1 MRTLYRGFSTV
12 AANRKFKLTDLD
24 LVKQDLINHFHIKKG
39 EKLMNPDFGTV
50 IWSLLFENL
59 TDDVKSVLTDDI
71 KRIASYDPRLQI
83 NNINITEFDHGIQI
97 ELWLQYSEYDQS
109 QVMYLNFDRDSQK
122 LTVA

>member
-12 AANRKFKLTDLD
+12 AANKKFKLTDAD
-24 LVKQDLINHFHIKKG
+24 LIKQDLINHFHIKKG

-59 TDDVKSVLTDDI
+59 TDDVKSVLTEDV

-83 NNINITEFDHGIQI
+83 NDINITEFDHGIQI
-97 ELWLQYSEYDQS
+97 ELRLQYSEYDQS

>member
-12 AANRKFKLTDLD
+12 AANKKFKLTDLD

-59 TDDVKSVLTDDI
+59 TDDVKSVLTEDV
-71 KRIASYDPRLQI
+71 KRIVSYDPRLQVNDI
-83 NNINITEFDHGIQI
+83 IITEFDHGIQI
-97 ELWLQYSEYDQS
+97 ELRLQYSEYDQS

>member
-12 AANRKFKLTDLD
+12 AANKKFKLTDAELI
-24 LVKQDLINHFHIKKG
+24 KQDLINHFHIKKG

-59 TDDVKSVLTDDI
+59 TDDVKSVLTDDV

-83 NNINITEFDHGIQI
+83 NDINITEFDHGIQI
-97 ELWLQYSEYDQS
+97 ELRLQYSEYDQS

>member
-12 AANRKFKLTDLD
+12 AANKKFKLTDLD

-59 TDDVKSVLTDDI
+59 TDDVKSVLTEDV
-71 KRIASYDPRLQI
+71 KRIVSYDQI
-83 NNINITEFDHGIQI
+83 GRAH
-97 ELWLQYSEYDQS
+97 
-109 QVMYLNFDRDSQK
+109 V
-122 LTVA
+122 